1 LTWFALGLV
10 ASSPVWA
17 VIGLSQRQP
26 RDYTQSLPQ
35 PLREIAPEWMT
46 DAQVVTTGSIVMIA
60 SADATNASAL
70 IYPLRHGSFPAVF
83 LYDDSGDG
91 RIDSIGVTDSGYHT
105 IALEV
110 VDGTLASSTYSTGPG
125 MDAVSFQDAN
135 LDGHN
140 DYRFGP
146 GREFAVWAAGAWR
159 PVIQEED
166 LRFID
171 VDGRRLRLSL
181 VDGLW
186 RIAETDEQP

>member
-10 ASSPVWA
+10 ASSTVWA

-35 PLREIAPEWMT
+35 PLRKIAPEWMT
-46 DAQVVTTGSIVMIA
+46 DAQVVTTGSMVMIA

-83 LYDDSGDG
+83 LNDDSGDG
-91 RIDSIGVTDSGYHT
+91 RIDSIGVADSGYRT
-105 IALEV
+105 VALEV
-110 VDGTLASSTYSTGPG
+110 VDGTMTSSTYSTGPG

-135 LDGHN
+135 LDGHS

-146 GREFAVWAAGAWR
+146 GSEFAVWAAGAWR
-159 PVIQEED
+159 PVIQVED
-166 LRFID
+166 LRYID
-171 VDGRRLRLSL
+171 VDGRRLLLSL